1 MAVYFA
7 PAGHGSR
14 SASLGASLGQGLGQ
28 TLQMLAQNKMLAKQ
42 QEIQQQM
49 AQDAKRQK
57 AFDIGEGLAALG
69 VPAEVGQKI
78 GLLPEKQQEMF
89 LQQFFGSQASM
100 PQAQQGLVEMLGASP
115 EGLGEQP
122 GAGQMLEGL
131 APEAMQPEGVPQEGA
146 PGPQMQP
153 ESDQIRQQVQDQV
166 NKLSPAD
173 KSILKREIE
182 RLRSGV
188 PIGASKEAEPGY
200 RLQTKPTRQKT
211 FQELLATPR
220 PSKEDKAKARKMAME
235 EEKLSL
241 AKQKEINQDTRKYFE
256 ETMKAGKASR
266 ENEMRL
272 NRMKTLLKKGNLTN
286 PAFYNILN
294 TIDKGIFGFGIN
306 LKFLMNPDSQEFE
319 KLSTDFTKNA
329 KDIFGSRVTQSEIQL
344 FLKTIPTLAQTD
356 EGKRRVLRN
365 WDRLNKAGKL
375 KKKAMLDII
384 EMNGGRR
391 PAGLEALV
399 EKKVGPQLDKLAED
413 FAVGKKKKKKAPSG
427 ILGRIFSGIGA
438 AKDWMES

>member
-7 PAGHGSR
+7 PGGHGSR

-78 GLLPEKQQEMF
+78 GMLPEKQQEMF

-100 PQAQQGLVEMLGASP
+100 PQAQQGLGEMLGGAA
-115 EGLGEQP
+115 EEQQGAQEMLAGLG
-122 GAGQMLEGL
+122 
-131 APEAMQPEGVPQEGA
+131 PEAMQPEGVPQEGA

-153 ESDQIRQQVQDQV
+153 ESDQVMKQVQAQV
-166 NKLSPAD
+166 DKLSPGD
-173 KSILKREIE
+173 KSLLKKEIE
-182 RLRSGV
+182 RLKSGV
-188 PIGASKEAEPGY
+188 PMGASKEAEAGY
-200 RLQTKPTRQKT
+200 RLQNKPTGQKT

-235 EEKLSL
+235 EEKFSF
-241 AKQKEINQDTRKYFE
+241 AKQKAIDADTKQYYQDTL
-256 ETMKAGKASR
+256 KAGKAAR

-272 NRMKTLLKKGNLTN
+272 KRMGTLLKNGKLSS
-286 PAFYNILN
+286 PAMYNFLDVIH
-294 TIDKGIFGFGIN
+294 KGIAGYGIN
-306 LKFLMNPDSQEFE
+306 LKFLMSPDSQEFE

-344 FLKTIPTLAQTD
+344 FLKTIPTLSQSD
-356 EGKRRVLRN
+356 EGKRRVIRN
-365 WDRLNKAGKL
+365 WKLMNEGAKL

-384 EMNGGRR
+384 SMNGGRR
-391 PAGLEALV
+391 PTGLEALV
-399 EKKVGPQLDKLAED
+399 EKKIGPKLDKLAED
-413 FAVGKKKKKKAPSG
+413 FATGKQKKKKKAPSG
-427 ILGRIFSGIGA
+427 VLGSIFSGIEA